1 MKNIIFHKA
10 FFSLLLG
17 SVMTL
22 SSCTKISGDEIHNDL
37 FDKYRTTDARL
48 VRLDMDGVKGFAVLG
63 NAPYTKSNTKS
74 DDIPA
79 QYSLYNID
87 ENGQISLSVFY
98 YDAKVTRPVMVTE
111 EDGSSHW
118 GMADDEDTQEII
130 ENELQGAIQLVPSL
144 MTDLGKYILFSGC
157 RFNVCRSDLSEEL
170 QQICDMIVERLQRS
184 VKDEF
189 DIWVYPDICHE
200 FLLRKSDG
208 ALFDITEQKLFT
220 YHGNGNVNH
229 GLPFWSDNDSA
240 SLESIVENTYFIH
253 NDNIYVI
260 DSGYEGVRKIVD
272 NGNAIDVSRVT
283 QKERFDKVVMDKDGN
298 LYALNM
304 ESYYGTGI
312 ELHSYLAGGGFDIK
326 YFDHDSYVDMDTDN
340 QGNAYLFTKEYMY
353 NTNNELVGKGFI
365 VTSLADGQAHEVY
378 NTGMDFWMFD
388 TDGSYPPAN
397 LLRYLENF
405 SELVWTEHL
414 YHRFTLPLKFQ
425 NNTFMW
431 LFGGLDHYYGGDD
444 LLYPYYK
451 TWLLK
456 YTPDQNE
463 AQIVD
468 VPDNVK
474 SAFKAQYDSMS
485 LGKVCC
491 GVRVDST
498 NIEVTQID
506 ILNETVFTNT
516 FVIEALSSILDQRYE
531 IINFTTPTL
540 YIKGRSNI
548 TGEPVVIS
556 VNLFTGENSASFAGD
571 AREVV
576 TLLRIN

>member
-1 MKNIIFHKA
+1 
-10 FFSLLLG
+10 
-17 SVMTL
+17 
-22 SSCTKISGDEIHNDL
+22 
-37 FDKYRTTDARL
+37 
-48 VRLDMDGVKGFAVLG
+48 MDGVKGFAVLG
-63 NAPYTKSNTKS
+63 NAPSTKSNTKS

-79 QYSLYNID
+79 PYSLYNID

-98 YDAKVTRPVMVTE
+98 FETKVSHWVEVTE

-118 GMADDEDTQEII
+118 VIADDEDTQEII
-130 ENELQGAIQLVPSL
+130 ENELKGAIQLVPSL

-170 QQICDMIVERLQRS
+170 QQICDMIIENLHRRHEYYA
-184 VKDEF
+184 DE
-189 DIWVYPDICHE
+189 Y
-200 FLLRKSDG
+200 LLRKSDG
-208 ALFDITEQKLFT
+208 ALFDITEQEIFSYYCDTGSGINTCSRLSEDI
-220 YHGNGNVNH
+220 G
-229 GLPFWSDNDSA
+229 
-240 SLESIVENTYFIH
+240 SLESIVEDTYFIH
-253 NDNIYVI
+253 NDNIYVK
-260 DSGYEGVRKIVD
+260 SRNNGVYKIVD
-272 NGNAIDVSRVT
+272 NGNAIDISRVT
-283 QKERFDKVVMDKDGN
+283 QNECFDKFVMDKDGN
-298 LYALNM
+298 LYALKRP
-304 ESYYGTGI
+304 YDGTFF

-326 YFDHDSYVDMDTDN
+326 YYDRDSYVDMDTDN
-340 QGNAYLFTKEYMY
+340 QGNAYLFTKEYMH
-353 NTNNELVGKGFI
+353 TNNGWVGKGFI

-388 TDGSYPPAN
+388 TDGRPAN
-397 LLRYLENF
+397 LLQYLGDPGGLSGTE
-405 SELVWTEHL
+405 SGEL
-414 YHRFTLPLKFQ
+414 YYDRFARPLKFQ

-431 LFGGLDHYYGGDD
+431 LFGGRGYYYGGDD
-444 LLYPYYK
+444 LSYDYYM

-491 GVRVDST
+491 GVRVDGL

-516 FVIEALSSILDQRYE
+516 FEIEALSSILDQSYE
-531 IINFTTPTL
+531 IINSTTPTL

-548 TGEPVVIS
+548 TGEPVAIS

>member
-22 SSCTKISGDEIHNDL
+22 SSCTKISGDEIHNES

-118 GMADDEDTQEII
+118 EIADDEDTQEII

-189 DIWVYPDICHE
+189 DIWDYPDICHE

-220 YHGNGNVNH
+220 YHGNGNLNH

-240 SLESIVENTYFIH
+240 SLEFIAENTYFIH

-260 DSGYEGVRKIVD
+260 DNGEEGVRKIVD

-298 LYALNM
+298 LYALRM
-304 ESYYGTGI
+304 ERFYGTGI

-326 YFDHDSYVDMDTDN
+326 YYDRDSYVDMDTDN
-340 QGNAYLFTKEYMY
+340 QGNAYLFTKEYMI
-353 NTNNELVGKGFI
+353 TSNEVVGKGFI

-388 TDGSYPPAN
+388 TDGPGPPAN
-397 LLRYLENF
+397 LLSYLENF
-405 SELVWTEHL
+405 NGYE
-414 YHRFTLPLKFQ
+414 RFASPLKFQ

-431 LFGGLDHYYGGDD
+431 LFGERDHYYGGDD

-491 GVRVDST
+491 GVRVDGT

-516 FVIEALSSILDQRYE
+516 FEIEALSSILDQRYE
-531 IINFTTPTL
+531 IKNLTTPTL

>member
-1 MKNIIFHKA
+1 MKNTIFHKA

-22 SSCTKISGDEIHNDL
+22 SSCTKISGDEIHNES

-98 YDAKVTRPVMVTE
+98 YDAKVTRPVMVTD

-118 GMADDEDTQEII
+118 EIADDEDTQEII

-170 QQICDMIVERLQRS
+170 QQICDMIIENLHGRHGYYA
-184 VKDEF
+184 DE
-189 DIWVYPDICHE
+189 Y
-200 FLLRKSDG
+200 LLRKSDG
-208 ALFDITEQKLFT
+208 ALFDINEQEIFSYYWIDPYVMDSGIFT
-220 YHGNGNVNH
+220 CSRLSEDIG
-229 GLPFWSDNDSA
+229 
-240 SLESIVENTYFIH
+240 SLESIVEDTYFIH
-253 NDNIYVI
+253 NDNIYVK
-260 DSGYEGVRKIVD
+260 SRNNGVYKIVD
-272 NGNAIDVSRVT
+272 NGNAIDISRVT
-283 QKERFDKVVMDKDGN
+283 QNECFDKFVMDKDGN
-298 LYALNM
+298 LYALKRPWD
-304 ESYYGTGI
+304 GTFF

-326 YFDHDSYVDMDTDN
+326 YYDRRSYVDMDTDN
-340 QGNAYLFTKEYMY
+340 QGNAYLFTKESVH
-353 NTNNELVGKGFI
+353 TNNGLVGKGFI

-388 TDGSYPPAN
+388 IDGRPAN
-397 LLRYLENF
+397 LLYYLDNYGGLYGTE
-405 SELVWTEHL
+405 SGELF
-414 YHRFTLPLKFQ
+414 YDRFARPLKFQ

-431 LFGGLDHYYGGDD
+431 LFGGPEWEYGGDD
-444 LLYPYYK
+444 LSYLYYK

-474 SAFKAQYDSMS
+474 SAFKAQYDAMS

-491 GVRVDST
+491 GVRVDGL

-516 FVIEALSSILDQRYE
+516 FEIEALSSILDQSYV
-531 IINFTTPTL
+531 IINITTPTL
-540 YIKGRSNI
+540 YIRGRSNI

>member
-1 MKNIIFHKA
+1 
-10 FFSLLLG
+10 
-17 SVMTL
+17 
-22 SSCTKISGDEIHNDL
+22 
-37 FDKYRTTDARL
+37 
-48 VRLDMDGVKGFAVLG
+48 MDGVKGFAVLG
-63 NAPYTKSNTKS
+63 NASSTKSNTKS

-79 QYSLYNID
+79 PYSLYNID

-98 YDAKVTRPVMVTE
+98 FETKVSHWVEVTE

-118 GMADDEDTQEII
+118 VIADDEDTQEII
-130 ENELQGAIQLVPSL
+130 ENELKGAIQLVPSL

-170 QQICDMIVERLQRS
+170 QQICDMIIENLHRRHEYYA
-184 VKDEF
+184 DE
-189 DIWVYPDICHE
+189 Y
-200 FLLRKSDG
+200 LLRKSDG
-208 ALFDITEQKLFT
+208 ALFDITEQEIFSYYCDTGSGINTCSRLSEDI
-220 YHGNGNVNH
+220 G
-229 GLPFWSDNDSA
+229 
-240 SLESIVENTYFIH
+240 SLESIVEDTYFIH
-253 NDNIYVI
+253 NDNIYVK
-260 DSGYEGVRKIVD
+260 SRNNGVYKIVD
-272 NGNAIDVSRVT
+272 NGNAIDISRVT
-283 QKERFDKVVMDKDGN
+283 QNECFDKFVMDKDGN
-298 LYALNM
+298 LYALKRPWD
-304 ESYYGTGI
+304 GTFF

-326 YFDHDSYVDMDTDN
+326 YYDRRSYVDMDTDN
-340 QGNAYLFTKEYMY
+340 QGNAYLFTQEYMI
-353 NTNNELVGKGFI
+353 TSNEVVGKGFI

-491 GVRVDST
+491 GVRVDGL

-516 FVIEALSSILDQRYE
+516 FEIEALSSILDQSYVIRN
-531 IINFTTPTL
+531 ITTPTL
-540 YIKGRSNI
+540 YIRGRSNI

>member
-22 SSCTKISGDEIHNDL
+22 SSCTKISGDDIYNGD
-37 FDKYRTTDARL
+37 FDKYGTIDARL

-63 NAPYTKSNTKS
+63 NVPSTKSNTKS

-79 QYSLYNID
+79 PYSLYNID

-98 YDAKVTRPVMVTE
+98 YDAKVTRLVEVTE

-118 GMADDEDTQEII
+118 EIADDEDTQEII
-130 ENELQGAIQLVPSL
+130 ENELKGAIQLVPSL

-170 QQICDMIVERLQRS
+170 QQICDIIVERLQRS
-184 VKDEF
+184 VKGEF
-189 DIWVYPDICHE
+189 DIWEYPDICHE

-220 YHGNGNVNH
+220 YHGNGNLNH

-260 DSGYEGVRKIVD
+260 DSGEEGVRKIVD

-283 QKERFDKVVMDKDGN
+283 QKERFDKVVMDKGGN
-298 LYALNM
+298 LYALRIGR
-304 ESYYGTGI
+304 SDGTFL

-326 YFDHDSYVDMDTDN
+326 YYDRRSYVDMDTDN
-340 QGNAYLFTKEYMY
+340 QGNAYLFTKEYMH
-353 NTNNELVGKGFI
+353 TNNGWVGKGFI

-388 TDGSYPPAN
+388 TDGPGPPAN
-397 LLRYLENF
+397 LLSYLENF
-405 SELVWTEHL
+405 NGYE
-414 YHRFTLPLKFQ
+414 RFASPLKFQ

-431 LFGGLDHYYGGDD
+431 LFGGQDAIISRIVYTLVALAGIWCLS
-444 LLYPYYK
+444 LLFRH
-451 TWLLK
+451 
-456 YTPDQNE
+456 NE
-463 AQIVD
+463 ILVSD
-468 VPDNVK
+468 
-474 SAFKAQYDSMS
+474 
-485 LGKVCC
+485 
-491 GVRVDST
+491 
-498 NIEVTQID
+498 EV
-506 ILNETVFTNT
+506 
-516 FVIEALSSILDQRYE
+516 
-531 IINFTTPTL
+531 
-540 YIKGRSNI
+540 
-548 TGEPVVIS
+548 
-556 VNLFTGENSASFAGD
+556 
-571 AREVV
+571 
-576 TLLRIN
+576 

>member
-1 MKNIIFHKA
+1 
-10 FFSLLLG
+10 
-17 SVMTL
+17 
-22 SSCTKISGDEIHNDL
+22 
-37 FDKYRTTDARL
+37 
-48 VRLDMDGVKGFAVLG
+48 MDGVKGFAVLG
-63 NAPYTKSNTKS
+63 NAPSTKSNTKS

-79 QYSLYNID
+79 PYSLYNID

-98 YDAKVTRPVMVTE
+98 FETKVSHWVEVTE

-118 GMADDEDTQEII
+118 VIADDEDTQEII
-130 ENELQGAIQLVPSL
+130 ENELKGAIQLVPSL

-189 DIWVYPDICHE
+189 DTWDYPDICHE

-220 YHGNGNVNH
+220 YHGNGNLNH
-229 GLPFWSDNDSA
+229 GLPFGSDNDSA

-260 DSGYEGVRKIVD
+260 DNGEEGVRKIVD

-298 LYALNM
+298 LYALRM
-304 ESYYGTGI
+304 GRSAGTFL

-326 YFDHDSYVDMDTDN
+326 YYDRHSYVDMDTDN
-340 QGNAYLFTKEYMY
+340 QGNAYLFTKEYMF

-388 TDGSYPPAN
+388 TDGSPAN
-397 LLRYLENF
+397 LLRYLFYFGEF
-405 SELVWTEHL
+405 SSA
-414 YHRFTLPLKFQ
+414 FALPLKFQ

-431 LFGGLDHYYGGDD
+431 LFGERDDYYVGDD
-444 LLYPYYK
+444 LSYHNYK

-491 GVRVDST
+491 GVRVDGT

-516 FVIEALSSILDQRYE
+516 FEIEALSSILDQRYE
-531 IINFTTPTL
+531 IKNFTTPTL

>member
-1 MKNIIFHKA
+1 MKNTIFHKA

-22 SSCTKISGDEIHNDL
+22 SSCTKISGDEIHNES

-118 GMADDEDTQEII
+118 EIADDEDTQEII

-189 DIWVYPDICHE
+189 DIWDYPDICHE

-298 LYALNM
+298 LYALKM
-304 ESYYGTGI
+304 ESYYGTFL

-326 YFDHDSYVDMDTDN
+326 YYDHDSYVDMDTDN
-340 QGNAYLFTKEYMY
+340 QGNVYLFTVDVSNDILGEKA
-353 NTNNELVGKGFI
+353 FI
-365 VTSLADGQAHEVY
+365 VNFLANGTAQEIYYTGEDLWMRGNLSLFRWYFFYKTICPLGYQDDSFGWLFGEGIY
-378 NTGMDFWMFD
+378 NNYYSSNLRPYLLKYNPAQNEAYIVEEF
-388 TDGSYPPAN
+388 PAN
-397 LLRYLENF
+397 LMTAF
-405 SELVWTEHL
+405 
-414 YHRFTLPLKFQ
+414 
-425 NNTFMW
+425 
-431 LFGGLDHYYGGDD
+431 
-444 LLYPYYK
+444 
-451 TWLLK
+451 
-456 YTPDQNE
+456 E
-463 AQIVD
+463 AL
-468 VPDNVK
+468 
-474 SAFKAQYDSMS
+474 YDSMS
-485 LGKVCC
+485 LGKVCY
-491 GVRVDST
+491 GVRVDGT

-516 FVIEALSSILDQRYE
+516 FEIEALSSILDQSYVIR
-531 IINFTTPTL
+531 NFTTPTL
-540 YIKGRSNI
+540 YISGRSNI

>member
-22 SSCTKISGDEIHNDL
+22 SSCTKISMHNGAIQD
-37 FDKYRTTDARL
+37 RSIDARL

-63 NAPYTKSNTKS
+63 NAPSTKSNTKS

-79 QYSLYNID
+79 PYSLYNID

-98 YDAKVTRPVMVTE
+98 FETKVSHWVEVTE

-118 GMADDEDTQEII
+118 VIADDEDTQEII

-170 QQICDMIVERLQRS
+170 QQICDMIIENLHGRHGYYA
-184 VKDEF
+184 DE
-189 DIWVYPDICHE
+189 Y
-200 FLLRKSDG
+200 LLRKSDG
-208 ALFDITEQKLFT
+208 ALFDITEQEIFSYYGITGSGINTCSRLSEDI
-220 YHGNGNVNH
+220 G
-229 GLPFWSDNDSA
+229 
-240 SLESIVENTYFIH
+240 SLESIVEDTYFIH
-253 NDNIYVI
+253 NDNIYVK
-260 DSGYEGVRKIVD
+260 SRNNGVYKIVD
-272 NGNAIDVSRVT
+272 NGNAIDISRVT
-283 QKERFDKVVMDKDGN
+283 QNECFDKFVMDKDGN
-298 LYALNM
+298 LYALKNGR
-304 ESYYGTGI
+304 YDGTFL

-326 YFDHDSYVDMDTDN
+326 YYDRDSYVDMDTDN
-340 QGNAYLFTKEYMY
+340 QGNVYLFTVDVSNDRWGE
-353 NTNNELVGKGFI
+353 KGFI

-388 TDGSYPPAN
+388 TDGSTAN
-397 LLRYLENF
+397 LFRYLVLFGEF
-405 SELVWTEHL
+405 S
-414 YHRFTLPLKFQ
+414 YAFALPLKFQ

-431 LFGGLDHYYGGDD
+431 LFGERDDYYVGDD
-444 LLYPYYK
+444 LSYHNYK

-491 GVRVDST
+491 GVRVDGL

-516 FVIEALSSILDQRYE
+516 FEIEALSSILDQRYE
-531 IINFTTPTL
+531 IINLTTPTL

>member
-1 MKNIIFHKA
+1 MKNTIFHKA

-22 SSCTKISGDEIHNDL
+22 SSCTKISMHNGAIQD
-37 FDKYRTTDARL
+37 RSIDARL

-63 NAPYTKSNTKS
+63 NAPSTKSNTKS

-79 QYSLYNID
+79 PYSLYNID

-98 YDAKVTRPVMVTE
+98 FETKVSHWVEVTE

-118 GMADDEDTQEII
+118 VIAEDEDTQEII
-130 ENELQGAIQLVPSL
+130 ENELKGAIQLVPSL

-157 RFNVCRSDLSEEL
+157 RFNVCRSDLSDEL
-170 QQICDMIVERLQRS
+170 QQICDMIIENLHRRHEYYA
-184 VKDEF
+184 DE
-189 DIWVYPDICHE
+189 Y
-200 FLLRKSDG
+200 LLRKSDG
-208 ALFDITEQKLFT
+208 ALFDITEQEIFSYYCDTGSGINTCSRLSEDI
-220 YHGNGNVNH
+220 G
-229 GLPFWSDNDSA
+229 
-240 SLESIVENTYFIH
+240 SLESIVEDTYFIH
-253 NDNIYVI
+253 NDNIYVK
-260 DSGYEGVRKIVD
+260 SRNNGVYKIVD
-272 NGNAIDVSRVT
+272 NGNAIDISRVT
-283 QKERFDKVVMDKDGN
+283 QNECFDKFVMDKDGN
-298 LYALNM
+298 LYALKRPWD
-304 ESYYGTGI
+304 GTFF

-326 YFDHDSYVDMDTDN
+326 YYDRRSYVDMDTDN
-340 QGNAYLFTKEYMY
+340 QGNAYLFTQEYMI
-353 NTNNELVGKGFI
+353 TSNEVVGKGFI

-388 TDGSYPPAN
+388 IDGRPAN
-397 LLRYLENF
+397 LLQYLGDPGGLSGTE
-405 SELVWTEHL
+405 SGEL
-414 YHRFTLPLKFQ
+414 YYDRFARPLKFQ

-431 LFGGLDHYYGGDD
+431 LFGCPGWESGGDD
-444 LLYPYYK
+444 LSYHYYK

-491 GVRVDST
+491 GVRVDGL

-516 FVIEALSSILDQRYE
+516 FEIEALSSILDQSYVIR
-531 IINFTTPTL
+531 NFTTPTL
-540 YIKGRSNI
+540 YISGRSNI

-556 VNLFTGENSASFAGD
+556 VNLFTGDNSASFAGD

>member
-1 MKNIIFHKA
+1 MKNTIFHKA

-22 SSCTKISGDEIHNDL
+22 SSCTKISMHNGAIQD
-37 FDKYRTTDARL
+37 RSIDARL

-63 NAPYTKSNTKS
+63 NAPSTKSNTKS

-79 QYSLYNID
+79 PYSLYNID

-98 YDAKVTRPVMVTE
+98 FETKVSHWVEVTE

-118 GMADDEDTQEII
+118 VIAEDEDTQEII
-130 ENELQGAIQLVPSL
+130 ENELKGAIQLVPSL

-157 RFNVCRSDLSEEL
+157 RFNVCRSDLSDEL
-170 QQICDMIVERLQRS
+170 QQICDMIIENLHRRHEYYA
-184 VKDEF
+184 DE
-189 DIWVYPDICHE
+189 Y
-200 FLLRKSDG
+200 LLRKSDG
-208 ALFDITEQKLFT
+208 ALFDITEQEIFSYYWIDPYETPSGIFT
-220 YHGNGNVNH
+220 CSRLSEDIG
-229 GLPFWSDNDSA
+229 
-240 SLESIVENTYFIH
+240 SLESIVEDTYFIH
-253 NDNIYVI
+253 NDNIYVK
-260 DSGYEGVRKIVD
+260 SRNNGVYKIVD
-272 NGNAIDVSRVT
+272 NGNAIDISRVT
-283 QKERFDKVVMDKDGN
+283 QNECFDKFVMDKDGN
-298 LYALNM
+298 LYALKM
-304 ESYYGTGI
+304 GRYDGTFL

-326 YFDHDSYVDMDTDN
+326 YYDRLSYVDMDTDN
-340 QGNAYLFTKEYMY
+340 QGNAYLFTKESVH
-353 NTNNELVGKGFI
+353 TNNGLVGKGFI

-378 NTGMDFWMFD
+378 NTGMNFWMFD
-388 TDGSYPPAN
+388 TDGSPAN
-397 LLRYLENF
+397 LFWYLDNF
-405 SELVWTEHL
+405 SGFFGTELLHD
-414 YHRFTLPLKFQ
+414 FTLPLKFQ

-431 LFGGLDHYYGGDD
+431 LFGGRGYYYGGDD
-444 LLYPYYK
+444 LSYDYYM

-491 GVRVDST
+491 GVRVDGL

-516 FVIEALSSILDQRYE
+516 FEIEALSSILDQSYA
-531 IINFTTPTL
+531 IKNFTTPTL
-540 YIKGRSNI
+540 YIRGRSNI

>member
-1 MKNIIFHKA
+1 
-10 FFSLLLG
+10 
-17 SVMTL
+17 
-22 SSCTKISGDEIHNDL
+22 
-37 FDKYRTTDARL
+37 
-48 VRLDMDGVKGFAVLG
+48 MDGVKGFAVLG
-63 NAPYTKSNTKS
+63 NAPSTKSNTKS

-79 QYSLYNID
+79 PYSLYNID

-98 YDAKVTRPVMVTE
+98 FETKVSHWVEVTE

-118 GMADDEDTQEII
+118 VIADDEDTQEII
-130 ENELQGAIQLVPSL
+130 ENELKGAIQLVPSL

-189 DIWVYPDICHE
+189 DIWDYPDICHE

-260 DSGYEGVRKIVD
+260 DSGEEGVRKIVD

-298 LYALNM
+298 LYALKM
-304 ESYYGTGI
+304 QRYAGTGI

-326 YFDHDSYVDMDTDN
+326 YYDHDSYVDMDTDN

-388 TDGSYPPAN
+388 TDGQYPPAN

-431 LFGGLDHYYGGDD
+431 LFGERDGYYVGDD
-444 LLYPYYK
+444 FSYDYYK

-491 GVRVDST
+491 GVRVDGT

-516 FVIEALSSILDQRYE
+516 FEIEALSSILDQSYE
-531 IINFTTPTL
+531 IINSTTPTL

-548 TGEPVVIS
+548 TGEPVAIS
-556 VNLFTGENSASFAGD
+556 VNLFTGDNSASFAGD

>member
-22 SSCTKISGDEIHNDL
+22 SSCTKISMHNGAIQD
-37 FDKYRTTDARL
+37 RSIDARL

-63 NAPYTKSNTKS
+63 NAPSTKSNTKS

-79 QYSLYNID
+79 PYSLYNID

-98 YDAKVTRPVMVTE
+98 FETKVSHWVEVTE

-118 GMADDEDTQEII
+118 VIADDEDTQEII
-130 ENELQGAIQLVPSL
+130 ENELKGAIQLVPSL

-157 RFNVCRSDLSEEL
+157 RFNVCRSDLSDEL
-170 QQICDMIVERLQRS
+170 QQICDMIIENLHRRHEYYA
-184 VKDEF
+184 DE
-189 DIWVYPDICHE
+189 Y
-200 FLLRKSDG
+200 LLRKSDG
-208 ALFDITEQKLFT
+208 ALFDITEQEIFSYYWIDPYVTGIFPCSRLSEDI
-220 YHGNGNVNH
+220 G
-229 GLPFWSDNDSA
+229 
-240 SLESIVENTYFIH
+240 SLESIVEDTYLIH
-253 NDNIYVI
+253 NDNIYVK
-260 DSGYEGVRKIVD
+260 SRNNGVYKIVD
-272 NGNAIDVSRVT
+272 NGNAIDISRVT
-283 QKERFDKVVMDKDGN
+283 QNECFDKFVMDKDGN
-298 LYALNM
+298 LYALKRP
-304 ESYYGTGI
+304 YDGTFF

-326 YFDHDSYVDMDTDN
+326 YYDRDSYVDMDTDN
-340 QGNAYLFTKEYMY
+340 QGNAYLFTKEYMH
-353 NTNNELVGKGFI
+353 TNNGWVGKGFI

-388 TDGSYPPAN
+388 TDGSPAN
-397 LLRYLENF
+397 LLKYLYNF
-405 SELVWTEHL
+405 GRLVGTESGERL
-414 YHRFTLPLKFQ
+414 DDFALPLKFQ

-431 LFGGLDHYYGGDD
+431 LFGGQDYYYGGDD
-444 LLYPYYK
+444 LLYH
-451 TWLLK
+451 LK

-491 GVRVDST
+491 GVRVDGL

-516 FVIEALSSILDQRYE
+516 FEIEALSSILDQRYV
-531 IINFTTPTL
+531 ITNFTTPTL
-540 YIKGRSNI
+540 YINGRSNI

-556 VNLFTGENSASFAGD
+556 VNLFTGDNSASFAGD

>member
-1 MKNIIFHKA
+1 
-10 FFSLLLG
+10 
-17 SVMTL
+17 
-22 SSCTKISGDEIHNDL
+22 
-37 FDKYRTTDARL
+37 
-48 VRLDMDGVKGFAVLG
+48 MDGVKGFAVLG
-63 NAPYTKSNTKS
+63 NAPSTKSNTKS

-79 QYSLYNID
+79 PYSLYNID

-98 YDAKVTRPVMVTE
+98 YDAKVTRPVKVTE

-118 GMADDEDTQEII
+118 VIADDEDTQEII
-130 ENELQGAIQLVPSL
+130 ENELKGAIQLVPSL

-170 QQICDMIVERLQRS
+170 QQICDMIIENLHRRHEYYA
-184 VKDEF
+184 DE
-189 DIWVYPDICHE
+189 Y
-200 FLLRKSDG
+200 LLRKSDG
-208 ALFDITEQKLFT
+208 ALFDITEQEIFSYYCDGSGINTCSRL
-220 YHGNGNVNH
+220 
-229 GLPFWSDNDSA
+229 SEDIS
-240 SLESIVENTYFIH
+240 SLESIVEDTYFIH
-253 NDNIYVI
+253 NDNIYVK
-260 DSGYEGVRKIVD
+260 SRNNGVYKIVD
-272 NGNAIDVSRVT
+272 NGNAIDISRVT
-283 QKERFDKVVMDKDGN
+283 QNECFDKFVMDKDGN
-298 LYALNM
+298 LYALKRPWD
-304 ESYYGTGI
+304 GTFF
-312 ELHSYLAGGGFDIK
+312 ELHIYLAGGGFDIK
-326 YFDHDSYVDMDTDN
+326 YYDRDSYVDMDTDN
-340 QGNAYLFTKEYMY
+340 QGNAYLFTKEYMI
-353 NTNNELVGKGFI
+353 TSNEVVGKGFI

-388 TDGSYPPAN
+388 TDGSSAPTN
-397 LLRYLENF
+397 LLTYLENF
-405 SELVWTEHL
+405 NGQD
-414 YHRFTLPLKFQ
+414 RFVRPLKFQ

-431 LFGGLDHYYGGDD
+431 LFGVGGYY
-444 LLYPYYK
+444 YT

-491 GVRVDST
+491 GVRVDGL

-516 FVIEALSSILDQRYE
+516 FEIEALSSILDQRYV
-531 IINFTTPTL
+531 ITNFTTPTL